1 MTAQYSNR
9 TEMLR
14 AYPGARDVQGNR
26 RDVTGKIRDELTK
39 ALEQEHGSRVEFKT
53 VATSAGTY
61 GVNGAIIEVSDRA
74 TGERLELLSIKGRT
88 LTLFEFV

>member
-26 RDVTGKIRDELTK
+26 RDVTGKRRDEK
-39 ALEQEHGSRVEFKT
+39 EHGVRVEFKT
-53 VATSAGTY
+53 VATSSGTY
-61 GVNGAIIEVSDRA
+61 GVNGAIIEVIEHGTDKHLG
-74 TGERLELLSIKGRT
+74 TLSIKGRT
-88 LTLFEFV
+88 IALFEFV

>member
-1 MTAQYSNR
+1 MTEQYSNR

-14 AYPGARDVQGNR
+14 AYPGARDVQGKR
-26 RDVTGKIRDELTK
+26 RDELTK
-39 ALEQEHGSRVEFKT
+39 ALEQKHGARVEFKT
-53 VATSAGTY
+53 LATSAGTY

-88 LTLFEFV
+88 LTLFEFI

>member
-14 AYPGARDVQGNR
+14 AYVGARDVSNMG
-26 RDVTGKIRDELTK
+26 RDELTK
-39 ALEQEHGSRVEFKT
+39 ALEKEHGVQVEFKT

-61 GVNGAIIEVSDRA
+61 GVNGAIIEVIEHGTDKH
-74 TGERLELLSIKGRT
+74 LETLSISGRT
-88 LTLFEFV
+88 ITLLEFV

>member
-26 RDVTGKIRDELTK
+26 RDVTGKRRDELTK
-39 ALEQEHGSRVEFKT
+39 ALEKEHGVRVEFKT
-53 VATSAGTY
+53 VATSSGTY
-61 GVNGAIIEVSDRA
+61 GVNGAIIEVIEHGTDKH
-74 TGERLELLSIKGRT
+74 LETLSIKGRT
-88 LTLFEFV
+88 IALFEFV

>member
-9 TEMLR
+9 TQMLR
-14 AYPGARDVQGNR
+14 NYMGARDISYMWR
-26 RDVTGKIRDELTK
+26 EDLTK
-39 ALEQEHGSRVEFKT
+39 DLEQERGARVEFKT

-61 GVNGAIIEVSDRA
+61 GVNGAVIEVSDRA

>member
-14 AYPGARDVQGNR
+14 AYVGARDVSNMG
-26 RDVTGKIRDELTK
+26 RDELTK
-39 ALEQEHGSRVEFKT
+39 ALEKEHGVQVEFKT

-61 GVNGAIIEVSDRA
+61 GVNGAIIEVIEHGTDKH
-74 TGERLELLSIKGRT
+74 LETLSISGRT
-88 LTLFEFV
+88 LTLLEFV

>member
-14 AYPGARDVQGNR
+14 AYMGARDVNDKR
-26 RDVTGKIRDELTK
+26 RDELTK
-39 ALEQEHGSRVEFKT
+39 ALEKEHGVRVGFKT

-61 GVNGAIIEVSDRA
+61 GVNGAIIEVIEHGTDKH
-74 TGERLELLSIKGRT
+74 LETLSISGRT
-88 LTLFEFV
+88 LTLIEFV

>member
-14 AYPGARDVQGNR
+14 AYMGAHDVNDKR
-26 RDVTGKIRDELTK
+26 RDELTK
-39 ALEQEHGSRVEFKT
+39 ALEKEHGSRVEFKT

-61 GVNGAIIEVSDRA
+61 GVNGAVIEVSDRA

-88 LTLFEFV
+88 IALFEFV

>member
-14 AYPGARDVQGNR
+14 AYPGARDVSNMG
-26 RDVTGKIRDELTK
+26 RDELTK
-39 ALEQEHGSRVEFKT
+39 ALEKEHGVRVEFKT
-53 VATSAGTY
+53 VATSSGTY

-88 LTLFEFV
+88 IALFEFV

>member
-14 AYPGARDVQGNR
+14 AYMGARDVQGNR
-26 RDVTGKIRDELTK
+26 RDELTK
-39 ALEQEHGSRVEFKT
+39 ALEKEHGVRVEFKT

-61 GVNGAIIEVSDRA
+61 GVNGAVIEVSDRA

-88 LTLFEFV
+88 IALFEFV